1 MLGAMAHP
9 MKLPGPATEAD
20 LLALPEEGRGYELID
35 GDLVEKQGGL
45 RHGRAQLRLGQRLEP
60 YDRPSG
66 GGDLPGGWLFAA
78 EQLVRFASGRTL
90 RPDVAGWRLERL
102 PVPPADEDAVIA
114 VRPDWI
120 AEIVSSSNA
129 GNDLV
134 KKRRIYYQHGVPHY
148 WIIDPRDAI
157 LTVLRWTP
165 DGYIEALVAER
176 EERVR
181 AEPFESV
188 EFLVG
193 GLFGD
198 EDELPGE
205 E

>member
-1 MLGAMAHP
+1 
-9 MKLPGPATEAD
+9 MKLPRPATEAD
-20 LLALPEEGRGYELID
+20 LLALPEEGRGYELLD
-35 GDLVEKQGGL
+35 GELVEKQGGF
-45 RHGRAQLRLGQRLEP
+45 RHGRAQGRLVHGLAP
-60 YDRPSG
+60 YDRGSG
-66 GGDLPGGWLFAA
+66 GDDRPGGWWFVL

-90 RPDVAGWRLERL
+90 RPDLTGWRRERL
-102 PVPPADEDAVIA
+102 PEPPVDEDAVIE

-120 AEIVSSSNA
+120 AEIVSKSNA

-148 WIIDPRDAI
+148 WIIDPRDEI

-165 DGYIEALVAER
+165 EGYTEALVASR

-181 AEPFESV
+181 AEPFEAV

-193 GLFGD
+193 VLFGD
-198 EDELPGE
+198 DDAPPAEG
-205 E
+205 